1 MKRLTLIVPVTVFLI
16 FLLLFDTFKSVKDA
30 TLILLNVPFALIG
43 GILGLYFTGIPLS
56 VSAAIGFIALFGV
69 AVLNGVVMISYFN
82 QLRTEGL
89 PVREA
94 AFEGAVVRLRSV
106 SMTAVLAILGFLPIA
121 LSQAIGSEV
130 QKPLAMVVIG
140 GLISA
145 TTLTLFLLPVLY
157 LLFPGAGPATAE

>member
-1 MKRLTLIVPVTVFLI
+1 M
-16 FLLLFDTFKSVKDA
+16 
-30 TLILLNVPFALIG
+30 NVPLALIG
-43 GILGLYFTGIPLS
+43 GILALYFTGIPLS

-82 QLRTEGL
+82 QLRAEGRT
-89 PVREA
+89 VRDA

-145 TTLTLFLLPVLY
+145 TSLTLFLLPVLY
-157 LLFPGAGPATAE
+157 LLFPGSAPIEEHPRASV